1 MFYQIGCILSEVL
14 DVDLENLRAVL
25 LKASR
30 SDAQVLLSP
39 FVFSYK
45 EDAWLFSWELD
56 TLNSR
61 CSKGNFRIN
70 KNIVVNVLDSGR
82 RSYFIL

>member
-39 FVFSYK
+39 FFSFPIRK
-45 EDAWLFSWELD
+45 MHGFLA
-56 TLNSR
+56 
-61 CSKGNFRIN
+61 GN
-70 KNIVVNVLDSGR
+70 
-82 RSYFIL
+82 